1 MPRPGKKAQKSV
13 RTRQKDA
20 ERLKMTELE
29 ELKEKL
35 TPSAR
40 RVVDAAVQESQ
51 SRQHFYL
58 GVEHLFLAFAKVEEG
73 FFREVM
79 EDLNLDLFQVL
90 NFLNEH
96 LNVTR
101 QYIGM
106 GLKVPPA
113 TRNVFRLAREEAQRW
128 GREEVDSTDL
138 FIAMFQENHSLPAK
152 VFRSFGLDP
161 DFVMRR
167 ITVKVR
173 SKEELEEELK
183 KKYEL
188 PPNLKHFAVNLNKL
202 ARFDKLPMIIGR
214 DAEIRQMMEILCHI
228 DRSNSVMI
236 IGEPGVGKTAVV
248 EGLARK
254 IELEPKMVPKRLRD
268 KQIVNLQMNSIV
280 AGTIF
285 RGMFE
290 DRIEKIIK
298 EIKEKKNII
307 FFIDEAHTLIG
318 AGSAMGVPSDAA
330 NIFKS
335 TLARGEVQIIG
346 ATTLSEYKEFI
357 AEDEALARRFRLV
370 NIAEPTVDET
380 RKILYGIRPR
390 FEKNYSVTVTD
401 EAMETAL
408 DMSQRYMRSLKMP
421 DKVIGWIDT
430 SCVKVEINRPS
441 EPVKSSDVIEVISQE
456 TKIPRDMIFRDTTAR
471 FKDMEKALS
480 SRIVGQREAIGAL
493 SRRLRLNKGPL
504 KENFAR
510 PDGVLLFLG
519 PTGVGKTELAKS
531 LADFLFGDEKK
542 MIRIDMSEYK
552 DSSIAV
558 DKLIGMPRGIVGS
571 ERGGLLSNPV
581 RENPYSVV
589 LLDEIEKAHP
599 FVLNLFLQVFDEGW
613 LTDGRGKRVYF
624 SDTVI
629 IMTSNLGAEVFKKY
643 VKPMGFMPEGAANT
657 NDYKKAILKD
667 VEGSLSPEFLN
678 RIDDIIV
685 FTPLTRDEV
694 KALTAMYLEK
704 IREHM
709 HGYGKQLT
717 VTEQAREELVDKG
730 YSQKYGARFL
740 KRHVDE
746 KVKVPITLKWKES
759 DHFKVDVSDG
769 EIVVEATPARE
780 PALI

>member
-1 MPRPGKKAQKSV
+1 
-13 RTRQKDA
+13 
-20 ERLKMTELE
+20 MTELDE
-29 ELKEKL
+29 IKEKL
-35 TPSAR
+35 TP
-40 RVVDAAVQESQ
+40 AAKKVLEAAIEESKN
-51 SRQHFYL
+51 RQHYYL
-58 GVEHLFLAFAKVEEG
+58 GVEHLFLAFAKVEEN

-79 EDLNLDLFQVL
+79 EDLNLDVYHVI

-96 LNVTR
+96 LNVSR
-101 QYIGM
+101 QYIGL
-106 GLKVPPA
+106 GLKIPPA
-113 TRNVFRLAREEAQRW
+113 TRNVFRLAKEEAQRW
-128 GREEVDSTDL
+128 GREELDSTDL
-138 FIAMFQENHSLPAK
+138 FIAIFQENHSLPAK

-161 DFVMRR
+161 DYVMRR

-173 SKEELEEELK
+173 SKEEMEEELK

-202 ARFDKLPMIIGR
+202 ARFDKLPIIVGR
-214 DAEIRQMMEILCHI
+214 DAEIDQVMEILCHV

-248 EGLARK
+248 EGLARR
-254 IELEPKMVPKRLRD
+254 IELEPKRVPKRLRD

-298 EIKEKKNII
+298 EIKERKNII

-335 TLARGEVQIIG
+335 TLSRGEVQIIG

-370 NIAEPTVDET
+370 NIAEPTVDQT
-380 RKILYGIRPR
+380 RKILYGIRSR
-390 FEKNYSVTVTD
+390 LEKSYTVSITD
-401 EAMETAL
+401 EAIETAL

-421 DKVIGWIDT
+421 DKVIGWLDT
-430 SCVKVEINRPS
+430 SCVKVEINRPD
-441 EPVKSSDVIEVISQE
+441 EPVKSDDVIEVISQE
-456 TKIPRDMIFRDTTAR
+456 TKIPKDMIFRDTTGR
-471 FKDMEKALS
+471 FKDMEKVLSRRLIGQKEAINALS
-480 SRIVGQREAIGAL
+480 K
-493 SRRLRLNKGPL
+493 RLRLNKGPL
-504 KENFAR
+504 KENYSR

-519 PTGVGKTELAKS
+519 PTGVGKTELAKA
-531 LADFLFGDEKK
+531 LAEFLFGDDKK
-542 MIRIDMSEYK
+542 MIRVDMSEYK
-552 DSSIAV
+552 DSALAV

-599 FVLNLFLQVFDEGW
+599 YVLNLFLQVFDEGW

-629 IMTSNLGAEVFKKY
+629 IMTSNLGSDVFKKY
-643 VKPMGFMPEGAANT
+643 VKPLGFLNDGENT
-657 NDYKKAILKD
+657 GQLKKDIMRD
-667 VEGSLSPEFLN
+667 VEGVFSPEFLN

-694 KALTAMYLEK
+694 RQLTAMYLER
-704 IREHM
+704 IREHLES
-709 HGYGKQLT
+709 YGKQLALT
-717 VTEQAREELVDKG
+717 DKAVDELVEKG
-730 YSQKYGARFL
+730 YNQKYGARFL

-746 KVKVPITLKWKES
+746 KVKVPITLKWKEG
-759 DHFKVDVSDG
+759 DLFKVDFVDG
-769 EIVVEATPARE
+769 KIEVEAASVSE

>member
-1 MPRPGKKAQKSV
+1 M
-13 RTRQKDA
+13 A
-20 ERLKMTELE
+20 EIDDI
-29 ELKEKL
+29 KEKL
-35 TPSAR
+35 TPAAKK
-40 RVVDAAVQESQ
+40 VVDAAIEESKN
-51 SRQHFYL
+51 RQHYYL
-58 GVEHLFLAFAKVEEG
+58 GVEHLFLAYAKVEEG
-73 FFREVM
+73 FFREIM
-79 EDLNLDLFQVL
+79 EDLNLDMYHVI

-96 LNVTR
+96 INMTR
-101 QYIGM
+101 QYIEV
-106 GLKVPPA
+106 GLKIPPA
-113 TRNVFRLAREEAQRW
+113 TRNVLRLAREEAHRW
-128 GREEVDSTDL
+128 GREELDSTDL
-138 FIAMFQENHSLPAK
+138 FIAIFLENHSLPAK
-152 VFRSFGLDP
+152 IFRSFGLDP
-161 DFVMRR
+161 DYVMRR

-173 SKEELEEELK
+173 GKEEMEEELK

-202 ARFDKLPMIIGR
+202 ARFDKLPLIIGR
-214 DAEIRQMMEILCHI
+214 DAEIHQVMEILCHV

-236 IGEPGVGKTAVV
+236 VGEPGVGKTAVV
-248 EGLARK
+248 EGLARML
-254 IELEPKMVPKRLRD
+254 EREPKKVPKRLRD

-298 EIKEKKNII
+298 EIKERKNII

-335 TLARGEVQIIG
+335 TLSRGEVQIIG

-370 NIAEPTVDET
+370 HIAEPTVDET
-380 RKILYGIRPR
+380 RKILYGIKGR
-390 FEKNYSVTVTD
+390 FEKIYSVRIND
-401 EAMETAL
+401 DAIETAL
-408 DMSQRYMRSLKMP
+408 DMSTRYMRSLKMP
-421 DKVIGWIDT
+421 DKVIGWLDT
-430 SCVKVEINRPS
+430 ACVKVEINRPN
-441 EPVKSSDVIEVISQE
+441 EPVGADDVIEVISQE
-456 TKIPRDMIFRDTTAR
+456 TKIPHDMIFRDTNAR
-471 FKDMEKALS
+471 FRDMEDALS
-480 SRIVGQREAIGAL
+480 KRVIGQKEAIGAL
-493 SRRLRLNKGPL
+493 AKRLRLNKGPL
-504 KENFAR
+504 KENFSR

-531 LADFLFGDEKK
+531 LAEFLFGDALK
-542 MIRIDMSEYK
+542 MIRVDMSEYK

-629 IMTSNLGAEVFKKY
+629 IMTSNLGSDVFKKY
-643 VKPMGFMPEGAANT
+643 CKPLGFLADGKDTEAL
-657 NDYKKAILKD
+657 KKDIVKD
-667 VEGSLSPEFLN
+667 VEDTFSPEFLN

-685 FTPLTRDEV
+685 FSPLTVVEV
-694 KALTAMYLEK
+694 KTLANMYLDR
-704 IREHM
+704 IVMHLTEH
-709 HGYGKQLT
+709 GKQLV
-717 VTEQAREELVDKG
+717 VTDGAIEALVENG
-730 YSQKYGARFL
+730 YSEKYGARFL
-740 KRHVDE
+740 KRHIDE
-746 KVKVPITLKWKES
+746 KVKIPITLKWK
-759 DHFKVDVSDG
+759 DGAAFRVDSDG
-769 EIVVEATPARE
+769 VEITVETVAAPEAYRE
-780 PALI
+780 PALT

>member
-1 MPRPGKKAQKSV
+1 
-13 RTRQKDA
+13 
-20 ERLKMTELE
+20 MTELE
-29 ELKEKL
+29 EIKEKL
-35 TPSAR
+35 TPGAR
-40 RVVDAAVQESQ
+40 KVLDAAIEESKN
-51 SRQHFYL
+51 RQHYYL
-58 GVEHLFLAFAKVEEG
+58 GVEHLFLSFARIEEN
-73 FFREVM
+73 FFKEVM
-79 EDLNLDLFQVL
+79 EDLNLDSYHVI

-96 LNVTR
+96 LNVSR
-101 QYIGM
+101 QYIGL
-106 GLKVPPA
+106 GLKIPPA

-128 GREEVDSTDL
+128 GREELDSTDL
-138 FIAMFQENHSLPAK
+138 FIAIFQENHSLPAK

-161 DFVMRR
+161 DYVMRR

-173 SKEELEEELK
+173 SKEEMEEELK

-202 ARFDKLPMIIGR
+202 ARFDKLPVIIGR
-214 DAEIRQMMEILCHI
+214 DAEIDQVMEILCHME
-228 DRSNSVMI
+228 RSNSVMI

-248 EGLARK
+248 EGLARR
-254 IELEPKMVPKRLRD
+254 IELEPKRVPKRLRD
-268 KQIVNLQMNSIV
+268 KQIVNLQMNSVV

-335 TLARGEVQIIG
+335 TLSRGEVQIIG

-370 NIAEPTVDET
+370 HIQEPTVEQT
-380 RKILYGIRPR
+380 RKILYGIKPR
-390 FEKNYSVTVTD
+390 LERSYSVKVT
-401 EAMETAL
+401 EAAVETAL

-421 DKVIGWIDT
+421 DKVIGWLDT
-430 SCVKVEINRPS
+430 SCVKVEINRPT
-441 EPVKSSDVIEVISQE
+441 EPVKSDDVIEVISQE
-456 TKIPRDMIFRDTTAR
+456 TRIPKDMIFRDTVGR
-471 FKDMEKALS
+471 FKDMEKMLA
-480 SRIVGQREAIGAL
+480 RRVVGQREAINAL
-493 SRRLRLNKGPL
+493 SKRLRLNKGPL
-504 KENFAR
+504 KENFSR

-531 LADFLFGDEKK
+531 LAEFLFGDEKK

-552 DSSIAV
+552 DSAVAV

-629 IMTSNLGAEVFKKY
+629 IMTSNLGADVFKRY
-643 VKPMGFMPEGAANT
+643 VKPLGFMSETDVDARG
-657 NDYKKAILKD
+657 YKRDIVKD
-667 VEGSLSPEFLN
+667 VENALSPEFLN

-685 FTPLTRDEV
+685 FTPLTREEV
-694 KALTAMYLEK
+694 KELTHMYIER

-709 HGYGKQLT
+709 EGYGKHLT
-717 VTEQAREELVDKG
+717 ITERALDALVEKG
-730 YSQKYGARFL
+730 YNQKYGARFL

-746 KVKVPITLKWKES
+746 KIKVPVTLMWKEGDS
-759 DHFKVDVSDG
+759 FKIDAADG
-769 EIVVEATPARE
+769 EVTVETIQAGE